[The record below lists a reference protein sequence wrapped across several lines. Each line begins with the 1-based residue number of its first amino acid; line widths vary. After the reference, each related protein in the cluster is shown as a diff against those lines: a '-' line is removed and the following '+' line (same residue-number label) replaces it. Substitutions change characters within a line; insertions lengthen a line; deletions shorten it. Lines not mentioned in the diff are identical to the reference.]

1 MPSTETTNHEP
12 KQLVL
17 AKHGQRWMFRYTP
30 GEERE
35 VLSQI
40 ADTARD
46 KNTNFDWFDAAV
58 LCHQMGVRIS
68 AELESKTDPPTEGKA
83 SNEQTERHHG

>member
-1 MPSTETTNHEP
+1 MPSSKTTTTAP
-12 KQLVL
+12 KQLELV
-17 AKHGQRWMFRYTP
+17 KHGQRWVFRYTP
-30 GEERE
+30 GGERE

-40 ADTARD
+40 ADAARD
-46 KNTNFDWFDAAV
+46 QNTNFDWFDAAV

-68 AELESKTDPPTEGKA
+68 AELERQTDPPTEGKA